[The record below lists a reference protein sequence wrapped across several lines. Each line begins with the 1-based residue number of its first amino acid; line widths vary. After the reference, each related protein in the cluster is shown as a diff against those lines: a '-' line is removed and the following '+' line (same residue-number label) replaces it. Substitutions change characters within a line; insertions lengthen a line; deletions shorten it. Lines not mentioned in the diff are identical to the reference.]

1 MNPSQA
7 SLERAQALRQRT
19 RARTMQRPPEREEPP
34 FPIVLRGYDRGAVD
48 ERIDGLNRLI
58 EELRTARS
66 PQAAVRSALDRVGEE
81 TSAILQRAHET
92 ADEITAAARA
102 DARRRVET
110 AQRDADSLR
119 HEAEREAR
127 ALASDSD
134 NVWRERTGLL
144 HDMRKLAEDVLGI
157 ADAADERISKSP
169 VEAVNALADSARAD
183 AETSSDAPA
192 DAIPDDEPRV
202 WRETSQPTE
211 QIDVLELEDDGDE
224 YGQVD
229 EEHAPD
235 AYETGEPH
243 GPHYG

>member
-7 SLERAQALRQRT
+7 SLERAQALRQRPPP
-19 RARTMQRPPEREEPP
+19 RSMQRPPEGEEPP
-34 FPIVLRGYDRGAVD
+34 FPIVLRGYDRTAVD
-48 ERIDGLNRLI
+48 EHIDNLNRVI
-58 EELRTARS
+58 EERRTARS

-92 ADEITAAARA
+92 ADEITNAARA

-119 HEAEREAR
+119 QEAERQAR

-169 VEAVNALADSARAD
+169 AEAVNALADSSRAD
-183 AETSSDAPA
+183 AEASTAEPIDSV
-192 DAIPDDEPRV
+192 PDDEPRV
-202 WRETSQPTE
+202 WREMSQPTE
-211 QIDVLELEDDGDE
+211 QIDAL
-224 YGQVD
+224 
-229 EEHAPD
+229 
-235 AYETGEPH
+235 
-243 GPHYG
+243 